1 MSVRTSGYLPQHS
14 NSINQMGNLPIML
27 IFSKLDQKA
36 TVKPGFELEEGGG
49 VSDVLLL
56 RVIKNILC
64 VHKMSERKP
73 PDLSAEP
80 DIKSQVVV
88 IYSNS

>member
-49 VSDVLLL
+49 SLTY
-56 RVIKNILC
+56 C
-64 VHKMSERKP
+64 FF
-73 PDLSAEP
+73 A
-80 DIKSQVVV
+80 
-88 IYSNS
+88 